1 MENFPEIWEKEQEIE
16 ASFVV
21 LYIKEYQ
28 LRITYHL
35 DSDYDSYW
43 VDSDYYNN
51 NEVIDTDDVGSFL
64 QLDYRERDFKETL
77 QEKGYFLIG
86 EKDEKMPDYIDV
98 FLESFSDDIHD
109 TKIKEIKRTNSKK
122 KLQFIQLYVDKNILD
137 TIARKSKEIHS
148 ILNRIMY

>member
-1 MENFPEIWEKEQEIE
+1 
-16 ASFVV
+16 
-21 LYIKEYQ
+21 
-28 LRITYHL
+28 
-35 DSDYDSYW
+35 
-43 VDSDYYNN
+43 
-51 NEVIDTDDVGSFL
+51 
-64 QLDYRERDFKETL
+64 
-77 QEKGYFLIG
+77 
-86 EKDEKMPDYIDV
+86 MPDYIDV